1 MVASPRNR
9 KRRRRALGVAGSV
22 LFHALVFVL
31 GFSSLRGMAVT
42 GGGGTLDGE
51 VNAIPISLAGIRGPG
66 QSQDVQSAEA
76 MNALFLKIRAAQTG
90 IAAQDEQKAQPKSDL
105 DKLFD
110 VVHDQAAEKGGGQSD
125 IDEGGKGAKANA
137 SAADMKEK
145 RGPAN
150 TPDRAGAGSAASS
163 GSLWGQIKPCW
174 DQLPPVSTVPVTL
187 EITLD
192 AGGRIATPPKIL
204 RSGGAPDERR
214 LISEARA
221 LAAITACVP
230 YQSKSL
236 TGDRRDFKV
245 EFAAR

>member
-9 KRRRRALGVAGSV
+9 KGRRRALGVAGSV

-42 GGGGTLDGE
+42 GGGGTPDGE

-66 QSQDVQSAEA
+66 QSQDAQSAEA

-110 VVHDQAAEKGGGQSD
+110 VVRDHAAEKGGGQSD
-125 IDEGGKGAKANA
+125 VDQGGKGAKANA
-137 SAADMKEK
+137 AAADAKDK
-145 RGPAN
+145 RGPEN
-150 TPDRAGAGSAASS
+150 VPDRAGSGSAASS

-187 EITLD
+187 EINLD
-192 AGGRIATPPKIL
+192 ARGLIATPPKIV

-230 YQSKSL
+230 YHQVAGVEGARS
-236 TGDRRDFKV
+236 FKV
-245 EFAAR
+245 DFAAR

>member
-1 MVASPRNR
+1 M
-9 KRRRRALGVAGSV
+9 AGSV

-42 GGGGTLDGE
+42 GGGGAPDGE

-66 QSQDVQSAEA
+66 QSQDAQSAEA

-90 IAAQDEQKAQPKSDL
+90 IAAQDQQKPQPKSDM
-105 DKLFD
+105 DRLFD
-110 VVHDQAAEKGGGQSD
+110 VVRDHAEEKGGGQSD
-125 IDEGGKGAKANA
+125 IDQGGKGAKASA
-137 SAADMKEK
+137 TAADAKAK
-145 RGPAN
+145 RGPEN
-150 TPDRAGAGSAASS
+150 VPDRVGSGSAASS

-192 AGGRIATPPKIL
+192 AGGRIAIPPRIV
-204 RSGGAPDERR
+204 RSGGTPDERR

-230 YQSKSL
+230 YHSKSP
-236 TGDRRDFKV
+236 TGDQRDFRV

>member
-1 MVASPRNR
+1 M
-9 KRRRRALGVAGSV
+9 AGSV

-42 GGGGTLDGE
+42 GGGGTPDGE

-66 QSQDVQSAEA
+66 QSQDAQSAEA

-90 IAAQDEQKAQPKSDL
+90 IAAQDQQKAQPKTDL

-110 VVHDQAAEKGGGQSD
+110 VVHDQATEKGGGQSN
-125 IDEGGKGAKANA
+125 IDQGGKGAKANA
-137 SAADMKEK
+137 TAVDAKAK
-145 RGPAN
+145 RGPEN
-150 TPDRAGAGSAASS
+150 VSDRAGSGSAASS

-187 EITLD
+187 QIDLD
-192 AGGRIATPPKIL
+192 ARGMIATPPKIV
-204 RSGGAPDERR
+204 RTGGGAPDERQ

-230 YQSKSL
+230 YHQVSGAPGERS
-236 TGDRRDFKV
+236 FKV
-245 EFAAR
+245 DFSAR